1 MQNSH
6 KTIALELFLI
16 LIIPLFATQFAAVN
30 AQPKTV
36 TVPNDYSTIQDAVDH
51 ANAGDTVFVKAGNYT
66 LTGYPSGLT
75 INKPISLIGQ
85 GKEDTILTQHLYKG
99 SDTVIHVSADEVTI
113 SGFTIRGGMID
124 IEISGSNCK
133 MTDNNIA
140 NGYMNGL
147 EISGTNNIV
156 SENDFTNNAVFGIYV
171 TASDS
176 SISNNSLSGNGY
188 AGIIL
193 DSCKNVTI
201 SQNKILG
208 NGNQEYENSTG
219 GLILRWSGPFHVNG
233 NIVSNNYGFGIQ
245 FGEGCNNAIVSN
257 NNVIGNQFGFRLL
270 NYIINPS
277 GIASLGS
284 GNQVFWN
291 NVENNNVSVFIEH
304 SSNFIIN
311 KEEGDIGSGT
321 DIVSWDNGVVGNY
334 WSDYSGYWSYVID
347 QNNADNHP
355 FTQPI
360 DITKP
365 AQTPANSARGNSLT
379 SLLFAVTA
387 IVALAIIVVTIL
399 LYKRHRKTT

>member
-1 MQNSH
+1 MRNSSN
-6 KTIALELFLI
+6 TIALGLFLI
-16 LIIPLFATQFAAVN
+16 LIIPIFATQFAAAN

-36 TVPNDYSTIQDAVDH
+36 TVPDDYSTIQDAVDH
-51 ANAGDTVFVKAGNYT
+51 ANTGDTVFVKAGNYT

-85 GKEDTILTQHLYKG
+85 IKKDTILTQHLYKG
-99 SDTVIHVSADEVTI
+99 SDTVIHVSADDVTI

-140 NGYMNGL
+140 SGYMNGL

-208 NGNQEYENSTG
+208 NGNPEYENSTG
-219 GLILRWSGPFHVNG
+219 GLILRWSGPFYVNG

-245 FGEGCNNAIVSN
+245 FGEGCNNAIVSS
-257 NNVIGNQFGFRLL
+257 NNVIGNQFGFS
-270 NYIINPS
+270 PS
-277 GIASLGS
+277 QLHHKSF
-284 GNQVFWN
+284 GNRVFR
-291 NVENNNVSVFIEH
+291 V
-304 SSNFIIN
+304 
-311 KEEGDIGSGT
+311 
-321 DIVSWDNGVVGNY
+321 
-334 WSDYSGYWSYVID
+334 
-347 QNNADNHP
+347 
-355 FTQPI
+355 
-360 DITKP
+360 
-365 AQTPANSARGNSLT
+365 R
-379 SLLFAVTA
+379 
-387 IVALAIIVVTIL
+387 
-399 LYKRHRKTT
+399 